1 MKIKILPLIAIS
13 LMAASCSTVRMT
25 SESTKVEPQVYSYP
39 TIADLHIAPQRTS
52 KTVKWKWNPFNTTS
66 LATRRGNLKAELIQE
81 TGADILVEPEF
92 TQRTSWCNLAG
103 GSITVAGYP
112 AKLDNFRKATPEDI
126 EAMRCAGMMA
136 GNEPY
141 RYVVIGQDDVNGVVI
156 GRTEA
161 IPTGKNTE
169 NITSS
174 IEEIPGDPVVVE
186 TAQRPANNIQTKRTH
201 TQQNSSLSPTQTR
214 RATLTPSNYKKEGPI
229 AYDMIGKNRFLTT
242 MAREYYGNPDF
253 WPYIYEENGF
263 GHPDKIKPGTKVV
276 IPSLNKYGVN
286 PQSASD
292 REKAK
297 RLAKEIYARYGKQI

>member
-1 MKIKILPLIAIS
+1 MKIKILPLIAIG

-25 SESTKVEPQVYSYP
+25 SESTKVEAQVYSYP
-39 TIADLHIAPQRTS
+39 TIADLHVAPQRAS

-161 IPTGKNTE
+161 IPSGKNTE

-174 IEEIPGDPVVVE
+174 IEEIPGDPVIVE
-186 TAQRPANNIQTKRTH
+186 TAQIPANNNQTRQAS
-201 TQQNSSLSPTQTR
+201 TQQHSSLSPTPTR
-214 RATLTPSNYKKEGPI
+214 KATLTPSNYKKEGAI